1 MGAIRRLDEYQ
12 RRHRWLGVP
21 IAVVYKFADDQGGYL
36 AALITYYGFLSL
48 FPLLLIFST
57 VLGFALPGNHALQQQ
72 LVHSAL
78 AQFPIIGDQLTDTAQ
93 PLRGSGAGLAIGIL
107 VALYGGLGVAV
118 AIQNALNQVWGIPM
132 NRRPDPLRARLRSML
147 LLLLFGIGVLVTTVL
162 SGLAAGAGELG
173 ARLDFGLR
181 VAAVAISV
189 TANCVLVLL
198 AFRALTSR
206 PVSVR
211 DVLPGAVLAALAF
224 QVLLST
230 GAFFV
235 RTGLLGSS
243 QVYGLFGI
251 VLGLMAWIYLESVI
265 VVLAAELNAV
275 LARRLWP
282 RSLLAP
288 FVEDRDLTGADRRSY
303 TSYAHAQQ
311 YKESESIT
319 VEFDE
324 PHATG
329 HRDAER
335 DP

>member
-1 MGAIRRLDEYQ
+1 VVGAIRRLDEYQ

-21 IAVVYKFADDQGGYL
+21 IAVVYKFTDDQGGYL

-48 FPLLLIFST
+48 FPLLLVFST
-57 VLGFALPGNHALQQQ
+57 VLGFALPGNQALQQQ

-78 AQFPIIGDQLTDTAQ
+78 AQFPIIGDQLTDNAH
-93 PLRGSGAGLAIGIL
+93 PLRGSGAGLVIGIL

-118 AIQNALNQVWGIPM
+118 AIQNALNQVWGVPM
-132 NRRPDPLRARLRSML
+132 NRRPDPVRARLRSLL
-147 LLLLFGIGVLVTTVL
+147 LLLLFGVGVLVTTVL
-162 SGLAAGAGELG
+162 SGLAAGAGDVGAHLG
-173 ARLDFGLR
+173 VGLR

-189 TANCVLVLL
+189 AANCVLVLL

-206 PVSVR
+206 RVSVR
-211 DVLPGAVLAALAF
+211 QVLPGAILAALAF
-224 QVLLST
+224 QVLLTT

-265 VVLAAELNAV
+265 VVLAAELNVV
-275 LARRLWP
+275 LARGLWP
-282 RSLLAP
+282 RSLLTP
-288 FVEDRDLTGADRRSY
+288 FVEEVELTHADRRSY
-303 TSYAHAQQ
+303 TSYASTQR

-324 PHATG
+324 PRG
-329 HRDAER
+329 DEDG
-335 DP
+335 DPKS

>member
-1 MGAIRRLDEYQ
+1 VGAIRRFDEYQ

-57 VLGFALPGNHALQQQ
+57 VLGFVLPGNHALQQQ

-78 AQFPIIGDQLTDTAQ
+78 AQFPIIGDQLTDSAQ
-93 PLRGSGAGLAIGIL
+93 PLRGSGVGLVVGIL

-147 LLLLFGIGVLVTTVL
+147 LLLLFGVGVLVTTVL
-162 SGLAAGAGELG
+162 SGLAAGAGDLG
-173 ARLDFGLR
+173 AQLDIGLR
-181 VAAVAISV
+181 LAAVAVSV

-206 PVSVR
+206 RVSVR
-211 DVLPGAVLAALAF
+211 DVLPGAILAALAF

-251 VLGLMAWIYLESVI
+251 VLGLMAWIYLESI
-265 VVLAAELNAV
+265 ILVLAAELNVV

-311 YKESESIT
+311 YKESQSIT

-324 PHATG
+324 PHAPDR
-329 HRDAER
+329 RDTER